1 MQSLLSSAQQLTIRQ
16 LSHARGHGGQAFF
29 ASPGD
34 GTVWTGLV
42 QPMSFSFPSASAVL
56 LCSSHRCILPLVP
69 LIEGAMA
76 MHLHSHAG
84 LTTTTAFGVP
94 GSGPLGRSSCSR
106 VAAGNWCCTP
116 SPILLNEGTAHGLLL
131 EEFDNSWFKSWAS
144 EGADSA

>member
-1 MQSLLSSAQQLTIRQ
+1 VLSSSAALT
-16 LSHARGHGGQAFF
+16 AA
-29 ASPGD
+29 
-34 GTVWTGLV
+34 
-42 QPMSFSFPSASAVL
+42 SFPLFPSL
-56 LCSSHRCILPLVP
+56 GKENDMGWTRHRDLPLVP